1 MTDCFSDDIPTGFS
15 EVKSIMKIVV
25 IDGQG
30 GGIGRSLTELLVKN
44 FPEAE
49 IGAIGTNSAA
59 TANMMK
65 GGPSF
70 SATGEN
76 AVIFNA
82 SDADIIAGPAGIIMA
97 NAMHGEISPAIAMA
111 VSSGKAKVVL
121 IPMNHCRAYIAG
133 VEEKKVAEYLNDAI
147 EIVCRLVKEQ

>member
-1 MTDCFSDDIPTGFS
+1 M
-15 EVKSIMKIVV
+15 

-30 GGIGRSLTELLVKN
+30 GGIGRSLVELLVKN
-44 FPEAE
+44 FPAAE
-49 IGAIGTNSAA
+49 IGAVGTNSAA
-59 TANMMK
+59 TENMMK

-70 SATGEN
+70 AATGDN
-76 AVIFNA
+76 AAVFNA
-82 SDADIIAGPAGIIMA
+82 KEADIIVGPAGIIMA

-111 VSSGKAKVVL
+111 ISSGKAKVVL

-147 EIVCRLVKEQ
+147 EIIRQLMSG